1 MLSHPQNGIF
11 GMRNSG
17 FSLIELLVALAI
29 FAIISA
35 IALPLYTAY
44 TDRTYRSQAQ
54 SDLLNCAQALERFA
68 SNNFTYVGAADSDA
82 DGVPDAEDGPIATQ
96 ICDPR
101 SDDPASDRYTFALD
115 AEPNTFVITAT
126 PQNAMAGDGIL
137 QYTNA
142 GVRGWDRNGND
153 AIEADEQTWDE

>member
-1 MLSHPQNGIF
+1 MLCGPQNGIF

-17 FSLIELLVALAI
+17 FTLIELLVALAI

-35 IALPLYTAY
+35 VAMPLYTAY
-44 TDRTYRSQAQ
+44 SERTFRSQAQ

-96 ICDPR
+96 ICDPLSVR
-101 SDDPASDRYTFALD
+101 ENRYTFALD
-115 AEPNTFVITAT
+115 AEQTTFVITAT
-126 PQNAMAGDGIL
+126 PQNAMDGDGIL
-137 QYTNA
+137 QYSNT
-142 GVRGWDRNGND
+142 GVRGWDRDGND
-153 AIEADEQTWDE
+153 IVEADEQTWTE